1 MIFKDL
7 FTAVKERLM
16 PAGSKALISYY
27 SYQWGQLDYD
37 EDGKDPL
44 ICPMAL
50 FALSPSTFK
59 SGGRGSQTAD
69 INFTLQL
76 IFQTYA
82 EADSRASVAVLDRA
96 LGFFDLFEA
105 VYALLH
111 NWTPDIDGVSTF
123 SCQGIVGDP
132 IFNGDK
138 VAITLSFD
146 TAGKI
151 TTNVKDVQAVIQK
164 LTQTITMPFGEE

>member
-1 MIFKDL
+1 MIFKEL
-7 FTAVKERLM
+7 FKAVKERLM
-16 PAGSKALISYY
+16 PAGSKALIKYY

-50 FALSPSTFK
+50 FALMPSTFK
-59 SGGRGSQTAD
+59 SGGRGSQQAE
-69 INFTLQL
+69 ISFQLQL
-76 IFQTYA
+76 IFQSYA
-82 EADSRASVAVLDRA
+82 EADSRASAAVMDRA

-132 IFNGDK
+132 IANGDK
-138 VAITLSFD
+138 VAITLGF
-146 TAGKI
+146 TTTGKI
-151 TTNVKDVQAVIQK
+151 TTNVKDLEAVVQGLEQSIS
-164 LTQTITMPFGEE
+164 LPLG